1 MTNICETCKI
11 PLNKP
16 YQSVNYSVNNMK
28 SYLKKHNFDHIYEDA
43 VKTLNNNKL
52 SNYNSYNYIMIDI
65 GKQYANRYI
74 VWFTSKTNNNV
85 LEIPNHIDAYKSY
98 NMGLVKL
105 NKEGFAKFNLP
116 INTIY
121 SEKGVTYATHLH
133 YLVSKKNYKVEEPFL
148 NRFFTKNI
156 LPKYNLTQFKN
167 IIKKKN
173 MVCLNSLRLY
183 SADIPNTYYLPTNIA
198 KDYSKIQLDNYM
210 VYVLSNYPPI
220 QKEILNKNITL
231 KETPIMIFCYNS
243 KCNAAKRLAEILYR
257 NGYTNL
263 HYFPG
268 GYLDYYGKQKG
279 GKRWS
284 KNRKRSI
291 NCKKPRGFSQKQ
303 HCKYGRK
310 KKTKRKN

>member
-16 YQSVNYSVNNMK
+16 YQSVNYSVNNIK
-28 SYLKKHNFDHIYEDA
+28 SYLKKYNFDHIYEDT
-43 VKTLNNNKL
+43 VNTLNNKL
-52 SNYNSYNYIMIDI
+52 SNYNTYNYIMIDI

-105 NKEGFAKFNLP
+105 NKEGYAKFNLP

-133 YLVSKKNYKVEEPFL
+133 YLVTKKNYKVEEPFL

-156 LPKYNLTQFKN
+156 LPKYNLSQFKKIVN
-167 IIKKKN
+167 EKTMIP
-173 MVCLNSLRLY
+173 LNALSLY
-183 SADIPNTYYLPTNIA
+183 NFNIPNTYYLPVKMAKQFNKDELNNFIKNIL
-198 KDYSKIQLDNYM
+198 I
-210 VYVLSNYPPI
+210 NYPKI
-220 QKEILNKNITL
+220 NNKLKNNKLKLKEI
-231 KETPIMIFCYNS
+231 PIIIFCHNPN
-243 KCNAAKRLAEILYR
+243 CNAAKRLAEILYR
-257 NGYTNL
+257 NGYINL

-268 GYLDYYGKQKG
+268 GYLEYYGKQKG
-279 GKRWS
+279 GKKWS
-284 KNRKRSI
+284 KKRKRSV